1 MNIKD
6 ERALS
11 RALRASIYATVLAVE
26 TGSTATGLPDLL
38 VLGTRAT
45 WVELKVDTLL
55 RTSQL
60 KRIYELIRAG
70 QRVVLVRYNR
80 KNDSV
85 AMTCLNDARVFPML
99 VDLVTGEKQ
108 MSRQTFDALFVD
120 AKEYTIR
127 ECGWHLTMYVS
138 GDV

>member
-11 RALRASIYATVLAVE
+11 RALRASIYSTVLAVE

-38 VLGTRAT
+38 VLGTRAA

-60 KRIYELIRAG
+60 NRINELIRAG

-85 AMTCLNDARVFPML
+85 SMTCLNDARVFPMFA
-99 VDLVTGEKQ
+99 DLVTGEKQ
-108 MSRQTFDALFVD
+108 MNRQTFDELFVD
-120 AKEYTIR
+120 EKEYTIR
-127 ECGWHLTMYVS
+127 ECGWQLTMYVL

>member
-11 RALRASIYATVLAVE
+11 RALRPSIYSTVLAVE

-38 VLGTRAT
+38 VLGTRAI

-60 KRIYELIRAG
+60 NRINELIRAG
-70 QRVVLVRYNR
+70 EWVVLVRYNR
-80 KNDSV
+80 KTDSV
-85 AMTCLNDARVFPML
+85 SMTNLNDARVFPMFAAL
-99 VDLVTGEKQ
+99 VAGEKR

-127 ECGWHLTMYVS
+127 ECGWQLTTYVL
-138 GDV
+138 GDI